1 MFQISKAISEKY
13 KISKETLEKI
23 EQVKNWD
30 LEFLT
35 SAFNDNLIRAGR
47 AYSVEQVYPII
58 SKFGKADYE
67 IAKLLEVEYRKFVAL
82 TLVKPNIPHAPSGA
96 IDMYWHFFILH
107 TKDYTEF
114 CEKVWGNFEGDPR
127 FRHHYPANDDT
138 RPGMLNAYKET
149 LNLYREV
156 FGEPRLYERI
166 GARPVEVW
174 TAESQTSGD
183 SYSGII
189 DPSMYKDFGIETNEK

>member
-1 MFQISKAISEKY
+1 MIEISSKIIEKY
-13 KISKETLEKI
+13 NVSKDSMGKI
-23 EQVKNWD
+23 EAVKSWD

-67 IAKLLEVEYRKFVAL
+67 IAKLLEVEFKKFVVL
-82 TLVKPNIPHAPSGA
+82 TLIRTGVPHAPSGA

-107 TKDYTEF
+107 TKDYINF

-138 RPGMLNAYKET
+138 RPGMLNAYIET
-149 LNLYREV
+149 LKLYKEV
-156 FGEPRLYERI
+156 FGEPRLYEGVGFSPI
-166 GARPVEVW
+166 EVW
-174 TAESQTSGD
+174 TAESKTSGD

-189 DPSMYKDFGIETNEK
+189 DPSIYKDFGINPKFK